1 MRGTIESLHEEVHE
15 AIHHPHRDVPAI
27 EDTSDS
33 ISLQLENLN
42 FEKGVWNLWIVDL
55 NAPPR
60 LEIGVRKNLGMEGG
74 GEVRECLCKGSL
86 EGPHSD
92 AVLFL
97 ARAQS
102 VFMNVL
108 LEAILVGLV
117 LLPIYWVAETVL
129 GSYGK
134 WVTLFVAGA
143 AFHLLFEVTGLN
155 AYYAKT
161 KRT

>member
-1 MRGTIESLHEEVHE
+1 M
-15 AIHHPHRDVPAI
+15 
-27 EDTSDS
+27 
-33 ISLQLENLN
+33 
-42 FEKGVWNLWIVDL
+42 
-55 NAPPR
+55 
-60 LEIGVRKNLGMEGG
+60 
-74 GEVRECLCKGSL
+74 RECLCEGSL
-86 EGPHSD
+86 NRPHSD

-108 LEAILVGLV
+108 IEAIIVGLV

>member
-1 MRGTIESLHEEVHE
+1 LHEEVHE

-27 EDTSDS
+27 EDTAHS
-33 ISLQLENLN
+33 ISLQLKDLD
-42 FEKGVWNLWIVDL
+42 FKKGVWNLWIVDL

-60 LEIGVRKNLGMEGG
+60 LEIGVRKNLGLEGG
-74 GEVRECLCKGSL
+74 WEVRECLCEGSL
-86 EGPHSD
+86 KGPHSD

-108 LEAILVGLV
+108 IEAIIVGLV
-117 LLPIYWVAETVL
+117 LLPIYWVAEKVL

-143 AFHLLFEVTGLN
+143 AFHLLFEVAGLN
-155 AYYAKT
+155 AYYVKT
-161 KRT
+161 KRA

>member
-15 AIHHPHRDVPAI
+15 AVHHPHRDVPAI
-27 EDTSDS
+27 EDTPHG
-33 ISLQLENLN
+33 ISLQLENLD
-42 FEKGVWNLWIVDL
+42 FEKGGWNLWILNL

-60 LEIGVRKNLGMEGG
+60 LEIGVRKNLNPEGG
-74 GEVRECLCKGSL
+74 RELRECLCEGCL
-86 EGPHSD
+86 EGPHCESD
-92 AVLFL
+92 LFL

-108 LEAILVGLV
+108 IEAVIVGLV
-117 LLPIYWVAETVL
+117 LLPIYWVAEKVL
-129 GSYGK
+129 GTSGK

-155 AYYAKT
+155 AYYVKT
-161 KRT
+161 KRV

>member
-1 MRGTIESLHEEVHE
+1 MRGTIQSLHEEIHE
-15 AIHHPHRDVPAI
+15 AVHHPHRDVSAI
-27 EDTSDS
+27 EDAPHC
-33 ISLQLENLN
+33 ISLQLEDLH
-42 FEKGVWNLWIVDL
+42 FKQRVWNLWIVDL
-55 NAPPR
+55 NAPSR

-74 GEVRECLCKGSL
+74 GEVRECLCKGCPK
-86 EGPHSD
+86 GPHCES
-92 AVLFL
+92 VLFL

-108 LEAILVGLV
+108 IEAIIVGLV
-117 LLPIYWVAETVL
+117 LLPIYWVAEKVL

-143 AFHLLFEVTGLN
+143 AFHLLFEVAGLN
-155 AYYAKT
+155 AYYVKT

>member
-1 MRGTIESLHEEVHE
+1 MRGAIESLHEEVHE

-27 EDTSDS
+27 EDTPYS
-33 ISLQLENLN
+33 ISLQLENLD
-42 FEKGVWNLWIVDL
+42 FKERGWNLWILNL

-60 LEIGVRKNLGMEGG
+60 LEIGVRKNLGLEGG
-74 GEVRECLCKGSL
+74 GEVRECLCEGCLK
-86 EGPHSD
+86 GPHSD
-92 AVLFL
+92 ADLFL

-108 LEAILVGLV
+108 IEAVIVGLV
-117 LLPIYWVAETVL
+117 LLPIYWVAEKVL

-161 KRT
+161 KRV